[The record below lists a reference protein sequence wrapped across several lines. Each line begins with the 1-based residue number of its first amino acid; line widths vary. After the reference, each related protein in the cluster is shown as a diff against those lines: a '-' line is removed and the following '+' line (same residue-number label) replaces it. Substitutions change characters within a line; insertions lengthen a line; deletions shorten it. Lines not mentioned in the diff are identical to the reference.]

1 MCRRPSSFSTR
12 TVYTTLRQGWMM
24 KHIQSLLTI
33 SATRI
38 IPLVIRKSRNVAF
51 GRKPSHS
58 TSRISRYSTRAS
70 RARNSELSKRQTSKM
85 WSRKCIR
92 LSSEDVISE
101 LTQRNRRLLSDTGGV
116 PWAKISVIT
125 SELAIGKHTSA
136 VIVKIN
142 VWWAQSSQWCHG
154 FKILLMEKT

>member
-101 LTQRNRRLLSDTGGV
+101 LTQRNRRLLSDTGGTV
-116 PWAKISVIT
+116 RSVENQSGDDVSIPPT
-125 SELAIGKHTSA
+125 DERIDRFPIIFHCIIGL
-136 VIVKIN
+136 VR
-142 VWWAQSSQWCHG
+142 
-154 FKILLMEKT
+154 